1 VEQTKGNRLS
11 IMGEAPRLALVFA
24 PALAAALAAS
34 IAWPRSFEFLG
45 RFRGIGFTA
54 GIEIAAIGILFWVSA
69 AWNLVRAYGAR
80 VRPFVPI
87 PRFRLFT
94 LGHYSKESL

>member
-1 VEQTKGNRLS
+1 
-11 IMGEAPRLALVFA
+11 MGEAPKLMLVLA
-24 PALAAALAAS
+24 PALAVALAAS
-34 IAWPRSFEFLG
+34 IAWPRSFDFLG
-45 RFRGIGFTA
+45 RFKGIGFAA
-54 GIEIAAIGILFWVSA
+54 GIEIAAIGILFWASA
-69 AWNLVRAYGAR
+69 AWNLVRAYGSR